1 MEDLFSNKPQP
12 PLAELLR
19 PKTLADVVG
28 QSHLL
33 GPGKPLRT
41 AFEAKQFHS
50 FILWGPPGVGK
61 TTLARLT
68 ADAFDC
74 EFIALSAV
82 MAGVKD
88 IREAVV
94 QAQAALNRRSRQT
107 ILFVDEIHRFSTNQ
121 QDALLPYV
129 ESGLFKLIGATTE
142 NISFELVPA
151 LLSRASV
158 YTLKSLTDEEMAQ
171 LFKKAQ
177 PSLEG
182 LTFEDEAL
190 ATIIGYADGDA
201 RKFLGYLEQLQIAA
215 KATKTTRI
223 TEAFVK
229 ESAVPGVRRFDKNGD
244 EFYQQISVFIKSCR
258 GSSPN
263 AALYWL
269 ARMLDGG
276 ADARYIARRL
286 IVLASEEIGNADPRA
301 LQVALNAAEA
311 YERLGSPE
319 GELSLA
325 HATVYIAMAAK
336 SNAVYVAWNKA
347 KAFVKGDG
355 TRPVPMH
362 LRNAPTELMDK
373 LGYKKGY
380 RYAHDEPEAYAAG
393 EHYFPDGLAE
403 RAWYQPVQ
411 RGLEIAIGEKL
422 AHLQEQDA
430 QAREAERQAKLA
442 AKKP

>member
-1 MEDLFSNKPQP
+1 MEDLFSNKPQA

-19 PKTLADVVG
+19 PKTLAEVVG

-33 GPGKPLRT
+33 GPGKPLRV
-41 AFEAKQFHS
+41 AFDSKQFQS

-61 TTLARLT
+61 TTIARLA

-74 EFIALSAV
+74 EFITLSAV

-88 IREAVV
+88 IREA
-94 QAQAALNRRSRQT
+94 AAHAKQVLDRTGRPT
-107 ILFVDEIHRFSTNQ
+107 VLFVDEVHRFSSAQ

-129 ESGLFKLIGATTE
+129 ESGQLRLIGATTE
-142 NISFELVPA
+142 NASLEVNSA
-151 LLSRASV
+151 LLSRAQV
-158 YTLKSLTDEEMAQ
+158 YILKSLTDDEMHQ
-171 LFKKAQ
+171 LFIKAQ
-177 PSLEG
+177 PSLGGLAFDEG
-182 LTFEDEAL
+182 AL
-190 ATIIGYADGDA
+190 STIIGYADGDG
-201 RKFLGYLEQLQIAA
+201 RKFIGFLEQLQITA
-215 KATKTTRI
+215 KALNTNRI
-223 TEAFVK
+223 TEAIVQD
-229 ESAVPGVRRFDKNGD
+229 ATPDIVRRFDKNGD
-244 EFYQQISVFIKSCR
+244 EFYQQISAYIKACR

-336 SNAVYVAWNKA
+336 SNAVYLAWGQA
-347 KAFVKGDG
+347 KAFVKGDSS
-355 TRPVPMH
+355 RPVPMH
-362 LRNAPTELMDK
+362 LRNAPTELMHK
-373 LGYKKGY
+373 LGFKKGY
-380 RYAHDEPEAYAAG
+380 RYAHDEPDAYAAG

-403 RAWYQPVQ
+403 RAWYQPVP

-422 AHLQEQDA
+422 AHLQELDA
-430 QAREAERQAKLA
+430 QARETERLAKLA